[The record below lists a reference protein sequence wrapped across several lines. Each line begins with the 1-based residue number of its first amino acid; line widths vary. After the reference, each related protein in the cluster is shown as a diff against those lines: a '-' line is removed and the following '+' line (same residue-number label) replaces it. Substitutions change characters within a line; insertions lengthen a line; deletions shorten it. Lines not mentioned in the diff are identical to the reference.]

1 MTNSKARSNTSWV
14 RASVLIWFMTSAAAC
29 FYEGSA
35 QLGAKNKNNIRFNT
49 TGSYRWG
56 NKIINI
62 WISYSKISNV
72 EVPEHFW
79 PKIAGGVSS
88 QNIETVQSGQVEGRF
103 GKCVPRGPRFV
114 LCSVAFG
121 FLIENYFFFH
131 KYQYCHYHQYQQC
144 QGKKTK
150 CSLSSPRDIWKI
162 FALWTAGLTKTLFW
176 TFFPSTI

>member
-1 MTNSKARSNTSWV
+1 MSAIVFGRSCLLFAVFLRSNPKACSNTSWV

-35 QLGAKNKNNIRFNT
+35 QLGAKNKSNIRFNT

-88 QNIETVQSGQVEGRF
+88 QNIETVQIGQVKGCF
-103 GKCVPRGPRFV
+103 GNYLPRGPRFV
-114 LCSVAFG
+114 LYSAAFG
-121 FLIENYFFFH
+121 FLIKNYFFH
-131 KYQYCHYHQYQQC
+131 KYQYCHYHQYQQYHD
-144 QGKKTK
+144 KKTK
-150 CSLSSPRDIWKI
+150 C
-162 FALWTAGLTKTLFW
+162 
-176 TFFPSTI
+176 